1 MRITLIGSGNVAT
14 HLGAA
19 LKNAGHYIVQVYSR
33 NQHNANLLAYHLKA
47 EAIDDLTMIN
57 TDTDLFIIS
66 TSDSV
71 IDSVASQLAVH
82 KKPIVHTSGATPIE
96 SLFKY
101 TEHAGVFYPLQT
113 FSKIREVNFSTVPLC
128 IEGAYEDLIAMLKEL
143 AYSISNNVS
152 EVNSAQRKILH
163 LAAVF
168 ACNFPNYLYN
178 VAQELLATHQLDF
191 NLMRPLILETAEKVQ
206 VQLPAKVQTGPAIRN
221 DKNTMDAHLNLLE
234 DKPVSKEIYELLSQ
248 CIIKMGE
255 GQYRVE

>member
-33 NQHNANLLAYHLKA
+33 NQQNAALLAYHLKA
-47 EAIDDLTMIN
+47 DAIDDLMMVSAE
-57 TDTDLFIIS
+57 TDLFIIS

-82 KKPIVHTSGATPIE
+82 QKPIVHTSGATPIQV
-96 SLFKY
+96 LLKY

-113 FSKIREVNFSTVPLC
+113 FSKIREVNFSMVPLC
-128 IEGAYEDLIAMLKEL
+128 IEGAYEDLTAMLKEL
-143 AYSISNNVS
+143 AYTISSNVS
-152 EVNSAQRKILH
+152 EVNSAQRKRLH

-178 VAQELLATHQLDF
+178 IAQELLATHQLDF

-206 VQLPAKVQTGPAIRN
+206 FQLPAKVQTGPAIRN
-221 DKNTMDAHLNLLE
+221 DKNTMDAHIHLLDNE
-234 DKPVSKEIYELLSQ
+234 PVLKEIYELLSQ